1 MPPLTEYVNNGN
13 VRRFLDMLSAAEGT
27 DTHSYNTLFGG
38 ARFDSLAE
46 HPRVSSPFTE
56 TTGRRNRSD
65 ASGRYGFLSSTWDE
79 QAKKLGLKDF
89 GPYSQDLAAINLLKE
104 KGILPHVLS
113 GEWDQAIQKAGP
125 VWASLPSS
133 PYPQP
138 RRSREFV
145 MARLNN
151 ANATTQAPAAQGPSI
166 EAMMNAMDKAQAA
179 NDSNAVLE
187 IQNLIKGRFTSAR
200 QKAEAAGDTNAVQ
213 EIDSRLQ
220 QIMSGQ
226 GTQAAPVPV
235 APPTE
240 PQGTTLAPRVA
251 DALVDPQAAPVTP
264 PMDPQAVPVAP
275 PMDPQAVTAAPEP
288 ALTPAMAPAPQAAPA
303 APQSTAQLLGV
314 PGAAPAAPV
323 APVAPKVTDA
333 QMNSDPK
340 WVANA
345 KQIYKDVQGSD
356 FSGSDAEAADWLKNY
371 VAQTKWNMA
380 GGATTIYDA
389 MTKMSP
395 ESKQALLASIQM
407 YGDAPTS
414 MESVGRAL
422 KGIGTDPTTYLTL
435 GLGNLVTKTVG
446 KKLAQEGVKQVL
458 ESGIK
463 NRLVSGATAQAAAS
477 GAGFGAANN
486 LIDQGVQIAADGQ
499 EGIDPTKLAINTA
512 VGAGA
517 GAGVN
522 KILEKFT
529 GKAAVRDFGQRAGSE
544 VNAAMDAEITKD
556 LAEMA
561 ANSAKLRG
569 GNPRELQAIDAN
581 DLARKY
587 ITQAE
592 EAINKLDP
600 QTREPL
606 ISALRNGRALNAEER
621 NAVMATPGGSD
632 VLNIVDKADRVR
644 TLTGQMGSQ
653 GGVLGTVARQAVNL
667 SPAYLSALAGYPVP
681 VTVDMLKAITNKLGG
696 KTTRAE
702 AIAETLKVPSTRAA
716 NSVSDILGPSPAA
729 QSIDSIRQMAAQAVT
744 DRTARIEAAKQAR
757 ASAGTKVEDPNALI
771 SELMGKD
778 PTYLLSLNSPFGAP
792 RNATEMGEFS
802 KTLRLQ
808 MEARAAKERLAQEA
822 AAAAKGAN
830 PTTDRNSILEA
841 TGMPLG
847 GPFQE
852 LLQGGR
858 SGLNLTSDQAVDAL
872 RIVSGKNRGNPL
884 GTAADQIRK
893 SSPDGV
899 TSPDAFYGIQ
909 NEIRKLQERGVL
921 GGQPGALTS
930 VNPVRNPISYAAN
943 VRTAEAALKQA
954 TDAAPSNAMAQ
965 FANVVAGTKS
975 PETKAK
981 LVQQRLLKTTDPAEI
996 QYLTDFIEPLTR
1008 FGAKSK

>member
-166 EAMMNAMDKAQAA
+166 EAMMNAMGKAQAA

-251 DALVDPQAAPVTP
+251 DALVDPQAAPVAP

-275 PMDPQAVTAAPEP
+275 PMDPQAVPAAPEP

-314 PGAAPAAPV
+314 PGAASAAPV

-340 WVANA
+340 WVSNA
-345 KQIYKDVQGSD
+345 KQIYKDVQGSE

-414 MESVGRAL
+414 MESVGRAA
-422 KGIGTDPTTYLTL
+422 KGIFTDPTTYATGGVGSLI
-435 GLGNLVTKTVG
+435 TKTIG
-446 KKLAQEGVKQVL
+446 KKAAEAAVLAAARE
-458 ESGIK
+458 GIK
-463 NRLVSGATAQAAAS
+463 KQLLSTGTKQAMTAGAGYGAAS
-477 GAGFGAANN
+477 NA
-486 LIDQGVQIAADGQ
+486 LDQGVKIAADGQ
-499 EGIDPTKLAINTA
+499 EEFDLGQLGISSAI
-512 VGAGA
+512 GAAA
-517 GAGVN
+517 GGTLNKGVDL
-522 KILEKFT
+522 IT
-529 GKAAVRDFGQRAGSE
+529 GRNAVRNLGARSGSVEDLATNAEIIAKLKQEAENPAREIFGKQPNLQRRE
-544 VNAAMDAEITKD
+544 VNARVTTDIMDEARKVVNGLPKDYPNRDMLVEATKKGVNASQRTLDD
-556 LAEMA
+556 LAQVP
-561 ANSAKLRG
+561 G
-569 GNPRELQAIDAN
+569 GQEIVDV
-581 DLARKY
+581 
-587 ITQAE
+587 
-592 EAINKLDP
+592 INKAVRADRMTAPNPSSQNFLIRGARTLSDFMLP
-600 QTREPL
+600 GVVSKPINYMLKPRASSEDVTRKL
-606 ISALRNGRALNAEER
+606 IDKYGTAAKTLMS
-621 NAVMATPGGSD
+621 TPG
-632 VLNIVDKADRVR
+632 
-644 TLTGQMGSQ
+644 MPM
-653 GGVLGTVARQAVNL
+653 
-667 SPAYLSALAGYPVP
+667 SPANRSIQSLQ
-681 VTVDMLKAITNKLGG
+681 
-696 KTTRAE
+696 
-702 AIAETLKVPSTRAA
+702 
-716 NSVSDILGPSPAA
+716 DI
-729 QSIDSIRQMAAQAVT
+729 
-744 DRTARIEAAKQAR
+744 
-757 ASAGTKVEDPNALI
+757 
-771 SELMGKD
+771 
-778 PTYLLSLNSPFGAP
+778 
-792 RNATEMGEFS
+792 
-802 KTLRLQ
+802 
-808 MEARAAKERLAQEA
+808 AQEA
-822 AAAAKGAN
+822 ASQTQARRAASQLEAQTAAQARQTEN
-830 PTTDRNSILEA
+830 LASRNSILEA

-847 GPFQE
+847 GSFQE

-899 TSPDAFYGIQ
+899 SNPDAFYGIQ

-921 GGQPGALTS
+921 GGQPGALSS